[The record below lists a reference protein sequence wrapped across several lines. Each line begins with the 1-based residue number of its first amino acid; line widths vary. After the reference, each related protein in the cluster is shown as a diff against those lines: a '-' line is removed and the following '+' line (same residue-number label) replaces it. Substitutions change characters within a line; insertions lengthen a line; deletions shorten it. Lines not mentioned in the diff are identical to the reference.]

1 MQALLLALVTYTLPC
16 MLTDVHALGSSSDP
30 VQSEMDIQKQTWKE
44 TWDLVKSVPLESF
57 MSCSHSSVLL
67 TLALEHVPKACLLNG
82 WIKV

>member
-44 TWDLVKSVPLESF
+44 LV
-57 MSCSHSSVLL
+57 
-67 TLALEHVPKACLLNG
+67 
-82 WIKV
+82 